1 MKARISALAVMAFIA
16 GLVALGAASTA
27 HASHLHVSIA
37 EVTPA
42 TVGESSTL
50 DATVTSA
57 DTGQAVAGVPV
68 TFYVHATFGK
78 ADGFMEIGKGVT
90 DSRGIAAISYAPRES
105 GTHEIRVDYA
115 TAAGGPSEQTTGSV
129 AVNGAQAQM
138 YTQTAG
144 IQIPG
149 VNSGL
154 IILVLSIIWALLFA
168 VGFTL
173 VRIAASRGDDAPAA
187 AAIATTVMARR

>member
-1 MKARISALAVMAFIA
+1 MKTRISALAVVGFIA
-16 GLVALGAASTA
+16 ALVALGAGSTA

-42 TVGESSTL
+42 TVGVSSML

-57 DTGQAVAGVPV
+57 DTEQPVAGVPV

-90 DSRGIAAISYAPRES
+90 DSHGVAAISYAPRES
-105 GTHEIRVDYA
+105 GTHEIRVDYS
-115 TAAGGPSEQTTGSV
+115 TAAGGAAEQTTGSV

-154 IILVLSIIWALLFA
+154 IILVLSIIWALLFG

-173 VRIAASRGDDAPAA
+173 VRIAASRGDDAPAT
-187 AAIATTVMARR
+187 AAIPTTVMARR

>member
-1 MKARISALAVMAFIA
+1 MKTRIAAVAVAGFIA

-27 HASHLHVSIA
+27 RASHLRVSIA

-42 TVGESSTL
+42 SVGESSML
-50 DATVTSA
+50 DATVTA
-57 DTGQAVAGVPV
+57 VDTEQPVAGVPV

-90 DSRGIAAISYAPRES
+90 DARGVAVVSYAPRES
-105 GTHEIRVDYA
+105 GTHEIRVEYA
-115 TAAGGPSEQTTGSV
+115 TPGEAATEQTTGSV
-129 AVNGAQAQM
+129 AVSGAQAQM

-154 IILVLSIIWALLFA
+154 IILVLSIIWALLFG
-168 VGFTL
+168 VGLTL
-173 VRIAASRGDDAPAA
+173 IRIAAARGDGAA
-187 AAIATTVMARR
+187 VSPVGTTTGIARR